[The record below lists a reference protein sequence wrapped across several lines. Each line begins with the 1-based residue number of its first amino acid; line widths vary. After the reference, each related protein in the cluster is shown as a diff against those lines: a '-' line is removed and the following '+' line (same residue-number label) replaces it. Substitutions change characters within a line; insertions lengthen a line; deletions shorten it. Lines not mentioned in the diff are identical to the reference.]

1 MGIGAAAAAAVG
13 VAGSVL
19 GGVVGVIG
27 AISSAD
33 AQSANAKYQ
42 SEIAS
47 NNEQIA
53 QQNAQLASA
62 AGEAQV
68 EKSGIKT
75 RAAVG
80 SLEAAQGASNIDVNS
95 GSAVDVRASASELGQ
110 LDALTIRSNA
120 EKQVYGYETQATAFA
135 GQAALSAAQA
145 SQAPVAGAFS
155 AAGSLL
161 SGVTGAAKIY
171 QGWQPVGGPT
181 QQVGGTPSP
190 W

>member
-1 MGIGAAAAAAVG
+1 MGLGAAVAAVSVVGSVISGIGA
-13 VAGSVL
+13 
-19 GGVVGVIG
+19 IN
-27 AISSAD
+27 SAE

-68 EKSGIKT
+68 EQSGIKT

-80 SLEAAQGASNIDVNS
+80 AIEAAQGASNIDVNS

-145 SQAPVAGAFS
+145 SQAPEAGAFS
-155 AAGSLL
+155 AVGSVL

-171 QGWQPVGGPT
+171 QGWQQVGGST
-181 QQVGGTPSP
+181 QLVGGTPSP